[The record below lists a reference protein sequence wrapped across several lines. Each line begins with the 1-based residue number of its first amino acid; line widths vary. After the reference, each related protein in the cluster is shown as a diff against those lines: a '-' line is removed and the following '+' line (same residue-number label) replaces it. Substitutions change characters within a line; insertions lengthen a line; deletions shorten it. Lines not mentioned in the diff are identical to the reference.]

1 MSNAGVIQETCLRP
15 KDISFVV
22 GPFVAIPMQQ
32 EKGTEAISNFIKK
45 ENNRYYLCGGAIWP
59 SNDANAKGIVAWD
72 KDITDGSVTFSLIVD
87 GNVRV
92 ELLPAAPSAA
102 AVSALQNISFIPK
115 QDGEIP
121 SYFQVILPTV
131 SNGEIEVG
139 EGSSLIVLKGGSF
152 SFTVDAETGYHVSA
166 VTANG
171 DDLTPD
177 EDGVYTIED
186 IDADQNIAVTTEA
199 DT

>member
-1 MSNAGVIQETCLRP
+1 MSNAGVIQETILRP

-32 EKGTEAISNFIKK
+32 EKGTEVISNFIKK

-59 SNDANAKGIVAWD
+59 CNDANAKGIVAWD

-102 AVSALQNISFIPK
+102 AVSALQNINFIPK
-115 QDGEIP
+115 QDGEIQ
-121 SYFQVILPTV
+121 SYYQVILPTV
-131 SNGEIEVG
+131 SNGDIEVG
-139 EGSSLIVLKGGSF
+139 EGSSLIVAKGGSF
-152 SFTVDAETGYHVSA
+152 SFTVEASSGYHVSA

-171 DDLTPD
+171 ESLTPD
-177 EDGVYTIED
+177 EDDVYTIED
-186 IDADQNIAVTTEA
+186 IDADQNIAVTIEA
-199 DT
+199 D